1 MLFYLLNKDIQCEQI
16 CKDLQNMF
24 NKLRNEGVD
33 ISNKVLTIKVADI
46 SATIDPTPLIEY
58 KES

>member
-1 MLFYLLNKDIQCEQI
+1 
-16 CKDLQNMF
+16 MF